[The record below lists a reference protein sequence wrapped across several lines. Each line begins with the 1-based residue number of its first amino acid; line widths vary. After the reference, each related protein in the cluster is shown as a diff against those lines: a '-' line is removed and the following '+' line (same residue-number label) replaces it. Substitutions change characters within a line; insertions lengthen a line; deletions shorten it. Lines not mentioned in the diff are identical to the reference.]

1 MTGDTVDSNSSMIA
15 QKLREHGF
23 DVDCKITVGDD
34 LDQLT
39 GMMGRLS
46 EQYALLLIN
55 GGLGPTADDLTAE
68 ALVNLT
74 RSELRLNPLA
84 EAHLEKWC
92 ADRGIAVNKANR
104 KQALMPPEATIIANP
119 IGSAVG
125 ISVDHNNC
133 LLLCTPGVPSELR
146 LMLDEQIVPL
156 LQKRF
161 PQARGKTIRRLRLFG
176 VGESSLQQIISEKI
190 SDWPETVTL
199 GFRVQMPLVE
209 LKLESEPDSDPAL
222 QHWCEERLREV
233 LGDNIIGENDQT
245 LAEVLVSEL
254 VQRGR
259 TITTAESCTGGLI
272 AAEITRIPGASEVYE
287 AGFVSYS
294 NTIKHKLLG
303 VSESILNEHG
313 AVSEPVVL
321 EMASGALA
329 RSGADYAIAVSG
341 IAGPDGGSVEKPVG
355 TVWIAWGSR
364 ENLRARKFN
373 MPLGRVLFQQMVAAR
388 AMDLVRRD
396 VMGQQ

>member
-34 LDQLT
+34 VDQLT
-39 GMMGRLS
+39 EMMIHLGD
-46 EQYALLLIN
+46 QYSLLLVN

-68 ALVNLT
+68 ALAKLT
-74 RSELRLNPLA
+74 KSRLRLNPLA

-92 ADRGIAVNKANR
+92 AERGITVNEANR
-104 KQALMPPEATIIANP
+104 KQALLPPEATIIENP

-125 ISVDHNNC
+125 ISVNYNNC

-156 LQKRF
+156 LRKRF
-161 PQARGKTIRRLRLFG
+161 PQARGKRIRRLRLFG
-176 VGESSLQQIISEKI
+176 VGESALQQIISEEI
-190 SDWPETVTL
+190 PDWPESVTL

-209 LKLESEPDSDPAL
+209 LKLETEPDCDPAL
-222 QHWCEERLREV
+222 PHECEKRLREV
-233 LGDNIIGENDQT
+233 LGDRIIGENDQT
-245 LAEVLVSEL
+245 MAEVLVAEL
-254 VQRGR
+254 EQRGR

-272 AAEITRIPGASEVYE
+272 AAEITRVPGASAVYE

-294 NTIKHKLLG
+294 NFIKHKVLG
-303 VSESILNEHG
+303 VSEAVLDEHG

-321 EMASGALA
+321 EMAAGALA
-329 RSGADYAIAVSG
+329 KSGADYVVAVSG
-341 IAGPDGGSVEKPVG
+341 IAGPDGGSVDKPVG
-355 TVWIAWGSR
+355 TVWIAWGSA
-364 ENLRARKFN
+364 ENLRARQFN
-373 MPLGRVLFQQMVAAR
+373 MPLGRILFQQMVAAR

-396 VMGQQ
+396 LIDQ